1 MEAQFEAL
9 SELVKNGQK
18 LNFGQDFFV
27 KFYQAFLYS
36 DRWQQYIKGV
46 GTTLLVTAI
55 ALVLGVVL
63 GAIVAMVRVGYAQQK
78 PHHRNPILG
87 IFNAVAQV
95 YVTVIRGTPM
105 MVQLLIMSMVIFASS
120 RNFTMVGALA
130 LGINSGAYVSEIIRG
145 GLMAVDP
152 GQMEA
157 GRSLGLNYMTT
168 MFEIIIPQAIRSILP
183 ALGNEFIMLLK
194 DSSLITVIG
203 GKELLYAAQGI
214 MNRTYEPMFPLLGVA
229 ALGISRSNGLFDL
242 SSKVNRP
249 YAMFF
254 TCALYLTI
262 GPFFAIPRCA
272 TTSFTVGLEQVLPQ
286 NGSNTLYLLL
296 FSVAF
301 FAAALFFALRPGKIL
316 TWVGKILNPCFLVFL
331 AILVVVALLS
341 PSAAIADVEPL
352 GDYASQPFFAGFLEG
367 YNTMDALASLA
378 FGIIVVQVIR
388 DLGVDDPTAVA
399 GSTVRAGIFSSLLM
413 AFIYIAVTIAGTQSR
428 GVLEASENGGTAL
441 AQIAQHYLGSA
452 GLFILAATV
461 TLACLKTAVGLITSC
476 TETFSALFPDGPKY
490 RIWAIIFSLVS
501 LLFANLG
508 LSAIISYSLPVL
520 MFLYPLSIALIAL
533 ALLGK
538 FFGHDRTVYCW
549 TIGFTLIAAVYDL
562 IIALPESVFN
572 AIHGPAIK
580 AFGQQYLPF
589 ADLGLGWICPTL
601 IGAAI
606 GLILHF
612 MRGNRAKA

>member
-1 MEAQFEAL
+1 MPH
-9 SELVKNGQK
+9 
-18 LNFGQDFFV
+18 
-27 KFYQAFLYS
+27 S
-36 DRWQQYIKGV
+36 DRSW
-46 GTTLLVTAI
+46 
-55 ALVLGVVL
+55 
-63 GAIVAMVRVGYAQQK
+63 
-78 PHHRNPILG
+78 
-87 IFNAVAQV
+87 
-95 YVTVIRGTPM
+95 
-105 MVQLLIMSMVIFASS
+105 
-120 RNFTMVGALA
+120 
-130 LGINSGAYVSEIIRG
+130 
-145 GLMAVDP
+145 
-152 GQMEA
+152 
-157 GRSLGLNYMTT
+157 
-168 MFEIIIPQAIRSILP
+168 
-183 ALGNEFIMLLK
+183 
-194 DSSLITVIG
+194 
-203 GKELLYAAQGI
+203 
-214 MNRTYEPMFPLLGVA
+214 
-229 ALGISRSNGLFDL
+229 
-242 SSKVNRP
+242 
-249 YAMFF
+249 
-254 TCALYLTI
+254 
-262 GPFFAIPRCA
+262 
-272 TTSFTVGLEQVLPQ
+272 
-286 NGSNTLYLLL
+286 LYLLL
-296 FSVAF
+296 FS
-301 FAAALFFALRPGKIL
+301 ALFFAATLYFSLRPGKIL
-316 TWVGKILNPCFLVFL
+316 IYVGKVLTPGYL
-331 AILVVVALLS
+331 AILAVQILVTQLNPTTS
-341 PSAAIADVEPL
+341 ISAVEPQ
-352 GDYASQPFFAGFLEG
+352 GAYAAQPFFTGFLEG
-367 YNTMDALASLA
+367 YDTMDALASLA
-378 FGIIVVQVIR
+378 FGIVVVQVIR

-476 TETFSALFPDGPKY
+476 AETFTALFPDGPKY
-490 RIWAIIFSLVS
+490 PTWAIIFSLVS

>member
-1 MEAQFEAL
+1 M
-9 SELVKNGQK
+9 KQK
-18 LNFGQDFFV
+18 LSGRDYTYVASMLFGMFFGAGNLIFPV
-27 KFYQAFLYS
+27 HMGQMAGANVWPAVIGFCVT
-36 DRWQQYIKGV
+36 GV
-46 GTTLLVTAI
+46 GL
-55 ALVLGVVL
+55 
-63 GAIVAMVRVGYAQQK
+63 
-78 PHHRNPILG
+78 
-87 IFNAVAQV
+87 
-95 YVTVIRGTPM
+95 
-105 MVQLLIMSMVIFASS
+105 
-120 RNFTMVGALA
+120 
-130 LGINSGAYVSEIIRG
+130 
-145 GLMAVDP
+145 
-152 GQMEA
+152 
-157 GRSLGLNYMTT
+157 
-168 MFEIIIPQAIRSILP
+168 
-183 ALGNEFIMLLK
+183 
-194 DSSLITVIG
+194 
-203 GKELLYAAQGI
+203 
-214 MNRTYEPMFPLLGVA
+214 PLLGVA
-229 ALGISRSNGLFDL
+229 ALGISRSGGLFEL
-242 SSKVNRP
+242 GSRVGKP
-249 YAMFF
+249 YSMFF
-254 TCALYLTI
+254 TCLLYLTI

-286 NGSNTLYLLL
+286 GGNMRLCLLA
-296 FSVAF
+296 FSAAF
-301 FAAALFFALRPGKIL
+301 FAAALFFSLRPGKIL
-316 TWVGKILNPCFLVFL
+316 VWVGKVLNPCFLLFL
-331 AILVVVALLS
+331 GILVIVAMLRPGAAVGAVVPEGAY
-341 PSAAIADVEPL
+341 AA
-352 GDYASQPFFAGFLEG
+352 QPFFTGFLEG

-378 FGIIVVQVIR
+378 FGIVVVQVIR
-388 DLGVDDPTAVA
+388 DLGVTEPDAVA
-399 GSTVRAGIFSSLLM
+399 GSTVRAGIFSCLLM
-413 AFIYIAVTIAGTQSR
+413 AAIYVAVTIVGVQSR
-428 GVLEASENGGTAL
+428 GLFETSENGGIAL

-476 TETFSALFPDGPKY
+476 AETFSALFPDGPKY

-612 MRGNRAKA
+612 MRGNRVKA